1 MIYRR
6 LRMLRRLLRRAQ
18 ENGMVKELQASLFV
32 EDLLRIFERFITL
45 LYIILIGSFGYFL

>member
-1 MIYRR
+1 
-6 LRMLRRLLRRAQ
+6 MLRRLLRRAQ